1 MSAPFLAID
10 SLSVR
15 LKRGG
20 AGRLLRQASISV
32 APGEV
37 HGLVGESGAGKSMI
51 GRAIF
56 GILPRAVEVIEGA
69 VRLGGTDLFALSDAK
84 RRRLVGVS
92 AALIPQDP
100 LTALNPSKRIESQ
113 MTDRL
118 VRILGLDAAA
128 AKARALGLLE
138 EVHIREP
145 ARVFRSYPHELSGGM
160 RQRVLIASAFAAE
173 PKLIVAD
180 EPTTALDVTV
190 QKQILRLIA
199 EMQRRHGTALLFVT
213 HNLGVVAKICQRVS
227 VLYAGKVVEQT
238 DVATLFNAPAHAY
251 TRALMAATPR
261 YDRPDESLAPVR
273 LEVIEAL
280 DREIAEADA
289 AWTRARASA
298 AGGKAR

>member
-1 MSAPFLAID
+1 VSAPYLEID

-15 LKRGG
+15 LRRGRE
-20 AGRLLRQASISV
+20 GRLLRAASIGV

-69 VRLGGTDLFALSDAK
+69 VRLGGADLFALSEAK
-84 RRRLVGVS
+84 RRRLVGAS

-100 LTALNPSKRIESQ
+100 LTALNPSRRIESQ

-118 VRILGLDAAA
+118 TRILGLKAAQA
-128 AKARALGLLE
+128 RSRALGLLE

-190 QKQILRLIA
+190 QKQILKLIA
-199 EMQRRHGTALLFVT
+199 DMQRRHGTALLFVT
-213 HNLGVVAKICQRVS
+213 HNLGVVAKICQKVS
-227 VLYAGKVVEQT
+227 VLYAGKIVEQT

-251 TRALMAATPR
+251 TRALISATPR

-273 LEVIEAL
+273 PEVLEAL
-280 DREIAEADA
+280 SREIAETDA
-289 AWTRARASA
+289 AWAARKGSA
-298 AGGKAR
+298 RTER

>member
-1 MSAPFLAID
+1 MSAPFLDID
-10 SLSVR
+10 RLSVR
-15 LKRGG
+15 LRRGG
-20 AGRLLRQASISV
+20 AGRLLRQASITV

-69 VRLGGTDLFALSDAK
+69 VRLGGVDLFALSDRE
-84 RRRLVGVS
+84 RRRLVGAN

-100 LTALNPSKRIESQ
+100 LTALNPSRRIQSQ

-118 VRILGLDAAA
+118 TRMLGVAPGEARV
-128 AKARALGLLE
+128 RALGLLE
-138 EVHIREP
+138 EVQIRDPE
-145 ARVFRSYPHELSGGM
+145 RVFQNYPHELSGGM

-213 HNLGVVAKICQRVS
+213 HNLGVVAKICQRAS
-227 VLYAGKVVEQT
+227 VLYAGMIVEQT
-238 DVATLFNAPAHAY
+238 DVVSLFNAPAHPY
-251 TRALMAATPR
+251 TRALIAATPR
-261 YDRPDESLAPVR
+261 YDRPEESLAPVR
-273 LEVIEAL
+273 ADVIDGLA
-280 DREIAEADA
+280 REIGAADA
-289 AWTRARASA
+289 AWSEERLARA
-298 AGGKAR
+298 GAR

>member
-1 MSAPFLAID
+1 MNAPFLAID
-10 SLSVR
+10 RLSVR
-15 LKRGG
+15 LRRGG
-20 AGRLLRQASISV
+20 SGRLLRQTSIVV

-69 VRLGGTDLFALSDAK
+69 VWLGGANLFALSERD
-84 RRRLVGVS
+84 RRRVVGMN

-118 VRILGLDAAA
+118 TKVLGLSP
-128 AKARALGLLE
+128 KESVTRALGLLE

-190 QKQILRLIA
+190 QKQILKLIA
-199 EMQRRHGTALLFVT
+199 EMQRRHGTALLFIT

-227 VLYAGKVVEQT
+227 VLYAGKIVEQT
-238 DVATLFNAPAHAY
+238 DVASLFNTPAHAY

-261 YDRPDESLAPVR
+261 YDRPNESLAPVR
-273 LEVIEAL
+273 PEVTEAL
-280 DREIAEADA
+280 TREIERTDKSWGEARAAEAGA
-289 AWTRARASA
+289 ET
-298 AGGKAR
+298 

>member
-1 MSAPFLAID
+1 MSAPYLEID

-15 LKRGG
+15 LRRSGE
-20 AGRLLRQASISV
+20 GRLLRAASIGV

-69 VRLGGTDLFALSDAK
+69 VRLGGKDLFALAEAK
-84 RRRLVGVS
+84 RRRLVGAT

-100 LTALNPSKRIESQ
+100 LTALNPSRRIESQ

-118 VRILGLDAAA
+118 TKMLGLSAAA
-128 AKARALGLLE
+128 AKSRALGLLE

-145 ARVFRSYPHELSGGM
+145 ARVFKSYPHELSGGM
-160 RQRVLIASAFAAE
+160 RQRVLIAAAFAAE

-190 QKQILRLIA
+190 QKQILKLIA

-213 HNLGVVAKICQRVS
+213 HNLGVVAKICQKVS
-227 VLYAGKVVEQT
+227 VLYAGKIVEQT

-261 YDRPDESLAPVR
+261 YDRPEDSLAPVR
-273 LEVIEAL
+273 SEVLEAL
-280 DREIAEADA
+280 AREIAETDA
-289 AWTRARASA
+289 AWAARKDAARA
-298 AGGKAR
+298 GR